1 MKVLIV
7 GAGSVGSSIAREL
20 SRAHHEVSIIDRNAK
35 AMKISSVPDAEW
47 NMGDAC
53 EVPIL
58 EKAGAD
64 EADILVTAT
73 GNDKTNLVVSL
84 LAKSEFGIPR
94 VISRINNPRN
104 EWLFTDSWGVDVA
117 VSTPRIMTAL
127 VEDALADGTLV
138 SVMDFQRSGASL
150 MQTTLP
156 EEAPIVGIPVSEVL
170 LPPTIIITA
179 IVRDGTPLPADPD
192 LTIEAEDQIIL
203 LCAKEAE
210 EDLDLVRSLFSAL
223 DIEDDEE

>member
-1 MKVLIV
+1 MKIVIV

-20 SRAHHEVSIIDRNAK
+20 SRAQHEIAIIDRNAK
-35 AMKISSVPDAEW
+35 AMKVSSVPDAEW

-58 EKAGAD
+58 DKAGAG
-64 EADILVTAT
+64 EADILVAAT
-73 GNDKTNLVVSL
+73 GDDKINLVASL
-84 LAKSEFGIPR
+84 LAKSEFGVPR
-94 VISRINNPRN
+94 VIARINNPRN
-104 EWLFTDSWGVDVA
+104 EWLFNESWGVDIA
-117 VSTPRIMTAL
+117 VSTPRIMTSL
-127 VEDALADGTLV
+127 VEDAVADGTLV
-138 SVMDFQRSGASL
+138 SVMNFQRSGASL

-170 LPPTIIITA
+170 LPPTIILTA

-203 LCAKEAE
+203 LCAREAE

-223 DIEDDEE
+223 DEDEDE

>member
-20 SRAHHEVSIIDRNAK
+20 SRAHHEVAIIDRNAK
-35 AMKISSVPDAEW
+35 AMKVSSVPDAEW

-138 SVMDFQRSGASL
+138 SVMNFQRSGASL

-156 EEAPIVGIPVSEVL
+156 EEAPIVGIPISDVL
-170 LPPTIIITA
+170 LPPTIMITA

-203 LCAKEAE
+203 LCAREAE
-210 EDLDLVRSLFSAL
+210 EDLDLVRSLFSAV
-223 DIEDDEE
+223 DIDDEDE

>member
-1 MKVLIV
+1 MKIVIV

-20 SRAHHEVSIIDRNAK
+20 SRAHHDVAIIDRSAK
-35 AMKISSVPDAEW
+35 AMKVSSVPDAEW

-58 EKAGAD
+58 DKTGAG

-73 GNDKTNLVVSL
+73 GDDKINLVVSL
-84 LAKSEFGIPR
+84 LAKSEFGVPR
-94 VISRINNPRN
+94 VIARVNNPRN
-104 EWLFTDSWGVDVA
+104 EWLFNESWGVDIA
-117 VSTPRIMTAL
+117 VSTPRIMASL
-127 VEDALADGTLV
+127 VEDAVADGTLV
-138 SVMDFQRSGASL
+138 SVMNFQRSGATL

-170 LPPTIIITA
+170 LPPTIILTA

-203 LCAKEAE
+203 LCAREAE
-210 EDLDLVRSLFSAL
+210 EDLDLVRSLFAAL
-223 DIEDDEE
+223 DVDDKDE